1 MPAGEVDGAVPLP
14 MAMTPTADVPQDN
27 ALKPIL
33 LALLI
38 IRRVRPLVLPDGVV
52 EKAST
57 DGNEV
62 ELTVPMVSIDPVML
76 ATDVADVPLVA
87 ANAIAPRP
95 SPA

>member
-1 MPAGEVDGAVPLP
+1 
-14 MAMTPTADVPQDN
+14 MAMTPTAEVPQDV
-27 ALKPIL
+27 ALRPIL

-57 DGNEV
+57 VGSEV

-87 ANAIAPRP
+87 AKETAPSA